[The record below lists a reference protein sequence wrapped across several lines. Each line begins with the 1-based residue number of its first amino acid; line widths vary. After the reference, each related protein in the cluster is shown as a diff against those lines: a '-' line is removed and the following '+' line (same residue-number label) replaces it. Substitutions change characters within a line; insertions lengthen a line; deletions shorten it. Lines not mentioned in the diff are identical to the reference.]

1 MNSDL
6 ISREWLLKQPL
17 DTSNYPSNY
26 VKSAPSADIMECAR
40 AIKEYCE
47 RERINCVEC
56 PFYNCERDLSCVLC
70 DPCMSWDLPEG
81 EKE

>member
-1 MNSDL
+1 MSDL

-40 AIKEYCE
+40 AVKEYCKGM
-47 RERINCVEC
+47 IKCDTC
-56 PFYNCERDLSCVLC
+56 PFQSANFLGCSTGRPMY
-70 DPCMSWDLPEG
+70 WDLPEG
-81 EKE
+81 DKIE